1 MHACT
6 GCIYL
11 SFSHCSFPKASSKY
25 LNQTIQNHNVC
36 IYTDFSIVC
45 LKIYPQI
52 LCMHGCILTPLAS
65 VWRFS
70 AVYFQ
75 ICLSNCLFVVEAYS
89 HWSHLVD
96 FSPLCVLKCVFKLA
110 FQGDEKLHWSQK
122 FATLSTLCIFKCA
135 FKLSGL
141 VVAWSHLIQL
151 WDLSI
156 IIFVFVYNIR
166 IRIRS
171 FLKSRIVFVFVFGHF
186 WKPE

>member
-1 MHACT
+1 MLALAAFIC
-6 GCIYL
+6 L
-11 SFSHCSFPKASSKY
+11 FPTVRFQKPPQSTWNRKFKITMFAF
-25 LNQTIQNHNVC
+25 IQISLLCV
-36 IYTDFSIVC
+36 

-75 ICLSNCLFVVEAYS
+75 ICLSNCLFVGILTLIA
-89 HWSHLVD
+89 
-96 FSPLCVLKCVFKLA
+96 FSWFFSTMCIKGVFKLT

-122 FATLSTLCIFKCA
+122 FATLSTLYIFKCA

-156 IIFVFVYNIR
+156 IIFVFVYNIH